1 MFEYTLKFRKT
12 EAHANA
18 DALSRLPLPV
28 TSPLKTGPTE
38 LVLLTQHLQD
48 SPVSAEQIREQTA
61 KDPILAPVVQ
71 FLKQGWPMSMEKS
84 SPLMPFFQ
92 KRSELSLF
100 DGCILWG
107 S

>member
-1 MFEYTLKFRKT
+1 MINFVTCGMLCITVCSCSYAKEV
-12 EAHANA
+12 EAGQTPEIPLQAAEKMLSCANA

-61 KDPILAPVVQ
+61 KDPIL
-71 FLKQGWPMSMEKS
+71 
-84 SPLMPFFQ
+84 
-92 KRSELSLF
+92 
-100 DGCILWG
+100 
-107 S
+107 